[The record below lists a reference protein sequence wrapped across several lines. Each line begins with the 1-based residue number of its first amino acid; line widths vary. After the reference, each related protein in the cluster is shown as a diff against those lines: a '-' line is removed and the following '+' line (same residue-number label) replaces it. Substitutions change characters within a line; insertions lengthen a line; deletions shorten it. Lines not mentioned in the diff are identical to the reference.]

1 MSLVCKQYILWGP
14 AAFLLYY
21 LCCTFCKH
29 WTGGIFN
36 SYYNQGKYIGEFF
49 THREIIYLDRKKV
62 GGQCVFV
69 ENWTNYDHIRTC
81 CLYSTAVEW
90 CRAGGQGRVL
100 ASTMPRAQNRVE
112 KGSKI
117 LQKRST
123 LHIYTLHFY
132 RSILFIYGF
141 THENG
146 RESSWHWRKVKF
158 YTGLRQSRSKCIV
171 NFQP

>member
-36 SYYNQGKYIGEFF
+36 SYYNQEKYIGEFF

-132 RSILFIYGF
+132 SRYLSMVLSMKMVGKVLGIGGKWNF
-141 THENG
+141 TLGSDSLGAN
-146 RESSWHWRKVKF
+146 V
-158 YTGLRQSRSKCIV
+158 
-171 NFQP
+171 